1 MEKRKI
7 GTLEVSKVAM
17 GCMGFSHGY
26 GEVPSREY
34 SIEAIQKAYDYG
46 CTFFDT
52 AESYGEQMFYKGHN
66 EEIVGEALKE
76 VREQVVIAT
85 KLKIEESELEDASLY
100 EVVKNHLQQSLKRLQ
115 TTYIDL
121 YYLHRVN
128 PNIPV
133 EDVAKVM
140 GQLIEEGVIK
150 AWGLSQVSVETI
162 QRVHEVTPLSAIQ
175 NIYSMM
181 ERDAENE
188 VIPYCEAH
196 NIGFV
201 PFSPI
206 ASGFLSGKVT
216 TETKFEGDDVRKFV
230 PQLSKENMIAN
241 QPILDLLEDYAQKKS
256 ATKAQISLA
265 WMLHKYPHVVPIP
278 GSKNQERI
286 LENLKSNEVVLTNE
300 EFDKLEKA
308 LDTLQVY
315 GHRGQEEYQGSQM
328 SDWGKE

>member
-7 GTLEVSKVAM
+7 GSLEVSKIAM

-34 SIEAIQKAYDYG
+34 SIEAIQKAYNYG

-52 AESYGEQMFYKGHN
+52 AESYGQQIFYIGHN
-66 EEIVGEALKE
+66 EEIVGKALKN

-85 KLKIEESELEDASLY
+85 KLKIEDSELEDASLY
-100 EVVKNHLQQSLKRLQ
+100 DVVKNHLLQSLKRLQ

-128 PNIPV
+128 PNIAI

-140 GQLIEEGVIK
+140 GQLIEEGIIK

-162 QRVHEVTPLSAIQ
+162 KKAHEVTPLSAIQ

-181 ERDAENE
+181 ERDAEKE

-241 QPILDLLEDYAQKKS
+241 QPVLDLLEDYAQKKL

-265 WMLHKYPHVVPIP
+265 WMSHKYPHIVPIP

-286 LENLKSNEVVLTNE
+286 LENLRSSEIVLTEKEFNE
-300 EFDKLEKA
+300 LESA
-308 LDTLQVY
+308 LNELNIY
-315 GHRGQEEYQGSQM
+315 GHRGQVEFQGSQM
-328 SDWGKE
+328 KDWGKK